1 MRPDWTPA
9 YAGVTVCTV
18 VWQVEQLPFAKPS
31 GLGHNSRS
39 NERGYRVDLTFVHG
53 RVAAAL
59 VIFAAIA
66 GVWGVVDYFRRREIG
81 PNYWGVI
88 VVGNLAA
95 LAQGGIGIA
104 LALQGRPLERSWVHI
119 LYGIVLVL
127 WIPLI
132 QFFNRNRGG
141 REETLMC
148 GLVSLFEAGIALR
161 AMTTSG

>member
-1 MRPDWTPA
+1 M
-9 YAGVTVCTV
+9 G
-18 VWQVEQLPFAKPS
+18 
-31 GLGHNSRS
+31 
-39 NERGYRVDLTFVHG
+39 LTFIHA
-53 RVAAAL
+53 RVATAL

-66 GVWGVVDYFRRREIG
+66 GVWGIVDYYRQRAVG

-95 LAQGGIGIA
+95 LAQGGIGLIIM
-104 LALQGRPLERSWVHI
+104 LQGQTLERSWVHI

-132 QFFNRNRGG
+132 QFFNRNREG
-141 REETLMC
+141 RYETLMC

-161 AMTTSG
+161 AMTTAR

>member
-1 MRPDWTPA
+1 M
-9 YAGVTVCTV
+9 
-18 VWQVEQLPFAKPS
+18 
-31 GLGHNSRS
+31 
-39 NERGYRVDLTFVHG
+39 DLVFIHG
-53 RVAAAL
+53 RVATAM

-66 GVWGVVDYFRRREIG
+66 GVWGIVDYFRQRAVT

-95 LAQGGIGIA
+95 LVQAALGVILFAGGGGDSLPRA
-104 LALQGRPLERSWVHI
+104 WVHI

-132 QFFNRNRGG
+132 SFFNRNRQG
-141 REETLMC
+141 RQETLMC

-161 AMTTSG
+161 AITTAR

>member
-1 MRPDWTPA
+1 M
-9 YAGVTVCTV
+9 
-18 VWQVEQLPFAKPS
+18 
-31 GLGHNSRS
+31 
-39 NERGYRVDLTFVHG
+39 TFIHA
-53 RVAAAL
+53 RVATAL

-66 GVWGVVDYFRRREIG
+66 GVWGIVDYYRQRAVG

-95 LAQGGIGIA
+95 LAQGGIGLIIM
-104 LALQGRPLERSWVHI
+104 LQGQTLERSWVHI

-132 QFFNRNRGG
+132 QFFNRNREG
-141 REETLMC
+141 RYETLMC

-161 AMTTSG
+161 AMTTAR